1 MAKRRGAVID
11 TARTMQIKGSSAQL
25 MGSLALTLLAGAGIG
40 AAAWLNAEILTS
52 NALIALALATLG
64 LVGISVVISRV
75 MFRTNEPV
83 LTISPDGVCDRRI
96 SPDTVSW
103 SAVEDVRASRLRQVP
118 VIELVL
124 TKDASANLT
133 YTPLARLMRSYHR
146 LSRAVRYT
154 VTAHGL
160 KMGHKQLMET
170 LKAYA
175 EAHKAGAS

>member
-1 MAKRRGAVID
+1 MAKRRDKVID
-11 TARTMQIKGSSAQL
+11 TAETIQIKGSSAQL
-25 MGSLALTLLAGAGIG
+25 IGSLGLTLLAGAGIG
-40 AAAWLNAEILTS
+40 AAVWINAEILPTG
-52 NALIALALATLG
+52 AVIAMILGTLG
-64 LVGISVVISRV
+64 LVAASVVISRV
-75 MFRTNEPV
+75 MFRPNEPLV
-83 LTISPDGVCDRRI
+83 TISPDGVCDRRI

-103 SAVEDVRASRLRQVP
+103 SAVEDVRPTRLRQVP
-118 VIELVL
+118 VVELVL
-124 TKDASANLT
+124 AKEASANLT

-175 EAHKAGAS
+175 AAHGAEAS